1 MIRYLI
7 KNNFKLMLR
16 NKWIIAAMIV
26 GPVIVITVLS
36 SAFQGLMASYE
47 GMDEF
52 QAGYRI
58 EEGSIMESSI
68 LAVKEAGK
76 EVGIILTEYPDGEPE
91 ELMENNELAGFVK
104 FEKDAYTVYESTDYV
119 TEGMMLE
126 YFINRCMSEGIDMA
140 LQTAGLS
147 AWAGNAG
154 QKEIELPYQKL
165 DYMPAI
171 DSVDYY
177 GIIEIVYFI
186 WMSVVF
192 AAGVLTEEKKNGIER
207 RFQVAAVSDF
217 KLYMSKWIPIVLA
230 TITGIGG
237 AIIVTALLFGIHW
250 GNILLSAAVL
260 LLLIMASAAFGLM
273 LYYIFKNLAV
283 TVVALFIS
291 VWFMGFFGGSFETY
305 MFSSMPDVMK
315 NASPI
320 YHVNRA
326 LVEYSCMGHSAYT
339 KSSVLYLLTIIF
351 VCTFV
356 AVLAEGLRKRGKV

>member
-26 GPVIVITVLS
+26 GPVIVIMVLS

-58 EEGSIMESSI
+58 EEGSNMEGS
-68 LAVKEAGK
+68 LMAVKEAGK
-76 EVGIILTEYPDGEPE
+76 EAGIILTEYPDGEIR
-91 ELMENNELAGFVK
+91 ELMENNELAGFVE
-104 FEKDAYTVYESTDYV
+104 FNQDTYTVYESADYV

-126 YFINRCMSEGIDMA
+126 YFLSRCMSEGIDLA
-140 LQTAGLS
+140 LQAVGLPEQGD
-147 AWAGNAG
+147 A
-154 QKEIELPYQKL
+154 EETDIELPRQKL

-171 DSVDYY
+171 DSIDYY
-177 GIIEIVYFI
+177 GIIEIVYFA

-192 AAGVLTEEKKNGIER
+192 AAGVLTEEKKNGIGR
-207 RFQVAAVSDF
+207 RFQVAAISNF
-217 KLYMSKWIPIVLA
+217 KLYLGKWIPIVLA
-230 TITGIGG
+230 TIIGSG
-237 AIIVTALLFGIHW
+237 MAVIVTALLFGIHW

-273 LYYIFKNLAV
+273 LYYIFKNLAI

-305 MFSSMPDVMK
+305 MFSNMPDVMK

-326 LVEYSCMGHSAYT
+326 LVEYSCMGHSTYT
-339 KSSVLYLLTIIF
+339 RSSMLYLLAII
-351 VCTFV
+351 VGCTFV
-356 AVLAEGLRKRGKV
+356 AILAEVVRKRGRA